1 MARTQAWTDEWA
13 RRLPHPASGEIVIH
27 DPQISGH
34 RLVVSKTR
42 KICEV
47 QRDRPL
53 RFGPRKTFKV
63 QTGDLL
69 TATIEESRTR
79 AIAVLGQIA
88 SGFNPHPKKEQ
99 PKVTTLSSA
108 WEEFKRRGD
117 LRPRTLTLYGVQNY
131 SATY

>member
-1 MARTQAWTDEWA
+1 MGAE
-13 RRLPHPASGEIVIH
+13 LPHPASGEMVIH

-69 TATIEESRTR
+69 TATIEGSRTR
-79 AIAVLGQIA
+79 AIAVLA
-88 SGFNPHPKKEQ
+88 KLLAALVLSPKKEQ
-99 PKVTTLSSA
+99 PKVTTLDSA
-108 WEEFKRRGD
+108 WEEFKRRSD
-117 LRPRTLTLYGVQNY
+117 LRPRTLTLYGTNAA
-131 SATY
+131 ATPESSCQGAVHT